1 MPRKKKGF
9 TLIELLVVIAVIAVL
24 VALLLPAVQAAR
36 EAARRTQCR
45 NNLKQIA
52 LAAHNYHDIYRLFPP
67 AILTVWNT
75 CKAAVCLCGVMT
87 GACAGTPGRYDY
99 NLHTWPERL
108 LPYVEANTV
117 YRQICM
123 NAPIFSPLCLQG
135 LPCSTKYC
143 YPNSGCPSLDPCAAK
158 RPAAAVIPSFVC
170 PSVPRVNN
178 PFVEGSQDYLQC
190 YAPSRPINR
199 LHGAMDYVGL
209 GVIISPLKSY
219 YYYVTG
225 RPMCTYNVPMSG
237 AFSQKI
243 RWDRGLL
250 VLAQQT
256 GLSID
261 QITDGTSTT
270 IFCTEVAG
278 APDYWTRAGKQPL
291 PTAIQDLNP
300 NGGGAWASR
309 WSIIDVFGSDFTGLS
324 FGHCPYPTQCTT
336 PICFFNCTNELYC
349 PAFFSFHPG
358 VGGVAMCDGS
368 ARMVSEDLSVVTFGA
383 LVTPNGHERITDQF

>member
-1 MPRKKKGF
+1 MTRENRGF

-45 NNLKQIA
+45 SNLKQIA
-52 LAAHNYHDIYRLFPP
+52 LAAHNYHDIYKQFPP

-75 CKAAVCLCGVMT
+75 CNDTICQCGVMT
-87 GACAGTPGRYDY
+87 GKCAGTQGRYDF

-108 LPYVEANTV
+108 LPYLEADSV

-123 NAPIFSPLCLQG
+123 NAPIFSPICMQG
-135 LPCSTKYC
+135 VPCARKYC
-143 YPNSGCPSLDPCAAK
+143 YANSGCPSLDPCAAI

-170 PSVPRVNN
+170 PSVPRANN
-178 PFVEGSQDYLQC
+178 PFLEGSQYYLAG
-190 YAPSRPINR
+190 YLPSQPLNR

-219 YYYVTG
+219 YFYLTG
-225 RPMCTYNVPMSG
+225 HPQCAYRAPLSG
-237 AFSQKI
+237 AFSQKVA
-243 RWDRGLL
+243 WDRGLL
-250 VLAQQT
+250 TTALQL

-261 QITDGTSTT
+261 QVTDGTSTT

-291 PTAIQDLNP
+291 PTPILDANP
-300 NGGGAWASR
+300 NSGGAWASR
-309 WSIIDVFGSDFTGLS
+309 WIITDVFGSDFSGLS
-324 FGHCPYPTQCTT
+324 FGHCLDPTRCTT
-336 PICFFNCTNELYC
+336 PICFFNCTNEVYC
-349 PAFFSFHPG
+349 TAFYSFHPG
-358 VGGVAMCDGS
+358 SGGVAMCDGS
-368 ARMVSEDLSVVTFGA
+368 ARMVSENLSVITFGA
-383 LVTPNGHERITDQF
+383 LVTPNGRERVPDQF